1 MAKQTF
7 TTGQVLTAAQMT
19 SLQQT
24 AMGGGSATAKTAS
37 YVLVAADAGTTVAMN
52 AAGATTIT
60 VNTGLFAAG
69 DTVFIQNLGAGACTV
84 TAGTATVATAGSL
97 ILPQNDAGIL
107 YFTATGS
114 SIFYDYI
121 QVGAVSPLTTK
132 GDLYTFSTSDTRLAV
147 GTNGQVLTADSTEAT
162 GLKFA
167 TPASGGGMTL
177 IQETVANADTGISF
191 SSIAGTYKQLLLVWS
206 GLACSTTTTT
216 FQIRLN
222 NSSSSVYRKSSW
234 GFNNVSTVNTSTS
247 TGTNLGFYNGDI
259 GEGVLNTNLYDTSTG
274 SVLIDNYASA
284 TKVKQ
289 YSGMRRFTFFNG
301 EFQWHSLVGFFS
313 DTTAITSVDLVR
325 TGGAGTLSNS
335 SNTSIRLYGI
345 S

>member
-107 YFTATGS
+107 YFTATGA
-114 SIFYDYI
+114 SIFYDFI
-121 QVGAVSPLTTK
+121 QAGGASPLTTK
-132 GDLYTFSTSDTRLAV
+132 GDLYTFSTSDARLPV
-147 GTNGQVLTADSTEAT
+147 GTNGQVLTADSSEAT

-167 TPASGGGMTL
+167 TPSGASFVGCKAYKSASATL
-177 IQETVANADTGISF
+177 SNATATTVTWNSEYFDTDAIH
-191 SSIAGTYKQLLLVWS
+191 
-206 GLACSTTTTT
+206 
-216 FQIRLN
+216 
-222 NSSSSVYRKSSW
+222 
-234 GFNNVSTVNTSTS
+234 
-247 TGTNLGFYNGDI
+247 
-259 GEGVLNTNLYDTSTG
+259 DTST
-274 SVLIDNYASA
+274 NAS
-284 TKVKQ
+284 
-289 YSGMRRFTFFNG
+289 RFTVPAGKAGKWQLSITLAYDSNSTGYRMIRVLKNGAFFNVNVFAPANG
-301 EFQWHSLVGFFS
+301 DETHSSHTDIFNLSVGDYMETQAYQNSGGNLALQAGDQSTFSFFY
-313 DTTAITSVDLVR
+313 L
-325 TGGAGTLSNS
+325 GA
-335 SNTSIRLYGI
+335 
-345 S
+345 

>member
-7 TTGQVLTAAQMT
+7 TTGQVLPAAQMT

-107 YFTATGS
+107 YFTATGT

-121 QVGAVSPLTTK
+121 QAGAVSPLTTK
-132 GDLYTFSTSDTRLAV
+132 GDLYTFSTSDARLGV
-147 GTNGQVLTADSTEAT
+147 GTNTHVLTADSAEAT
-162 GLKFA
+162 GLKWA
-167 TPASGGGMTL
+167 APAAGGMTL
-177 IQETVANADTGISF
+177 
-191 SSIAGTYKQLLLVWS
+191 L
-206 GLACSTTTTT
+206 STTTLSSATT
-216 FQIRLN
+216 TITVEGGYIDLVLHFTGIYLPSSGQGLEIRYN
-222 NSSSSVYRKSSW
+222 TVATGYNSVYLYQAS
-234 GFNNVSTVNTSTS
+234 GGATVENNNNQNG
-247 TGTNLGFYNGDI
+247 TGTAGSALTDANNQYLFGYIRYFDYLGTAGMKSYQGQIAARN
-259 GEGVLNTNLYDTSTG
+259 DTEAYFARTFFG
-274 SVLIDNYASA
+274 ANSA
-284 TKVKQ
+284 TPA
-289 YSGMRRFTFFNG
+289 
-301 EFQWHSLVGFFS
+301 
-313 DTTAITSVDLVR
+313 AITQVQFV
-325 TGGAGTLSNS
+325 TGAASFSAGTVKV
-335 SNTSIRLYGI
+335 YGVK
-345 S
+345 

>member
-24 AMGGGSATAKTAS
+24 AMGGGSATAKVAS

-60 VNTGLFAAG
+60 VNQSLFAAG

-107 YFTATGS
+107 YFTATGA

-121 QVGAVSPLTTK
+121 QAGAVSPLTTK
-132 GDLYTFSTSDTRLAV
+132 GDVYTFSTSDARLAV
-147 GTNGQVLTADSTEAT
+147 GTNGQVLTADSSEAT

-167 TPASGGGMTL
+167 TPAGGGKVLQVVFASYATN
-177 IQETVANADTGISF
+177 TSSSSSAYADTGLEATITPSLV
-191 SSIAGTYKQLLLVWS
+191 SSKVLVMVCQNGVNKNSGDSGSSVQIKLLRDATQIAQMRSIGENALSQMNTIGSSAVTVLDAPATTSATTYKTQF
-206 GLACSTTTTT
+206 A
-216 FQIRLN
+216 N
-222 NSSSSVYRKSSW
+222 DSSVASV
-234 GFNNVSTVNTSTS
+234 NVQKGSSTS
-247 TGTNLGFYNGDI
+247 TITLLEI
-259 GEGVLNTNLYDTSTG
+259 G
-274 SVLIDNYASA
+274 A
-284 TKVKQ
+284 
-289 YSGMRRFTFFNG
+289 
-301 EFQWHSLVGFFS
+301 
-313 DTTAITSVDLVR
+313 
-325 TGGAGTLSNS
+325 
-335 SNTSIRLYGI
+335 
-345 S
+345 